1 MFGALRSG
9 TTLLRLMMVHH
20 SRIHSPGEADYL
32 FDHLS
37 ADPAAPHG
45 WACDRESL
53 AGDWKFDMARID
65 LPEGPAG
72 GDLVY
77 ALTDVIQAQEPGN
90 IATVSVHRKAPAMAS
105 LFPNA
110 KYIHLLRDPR
120 DSARSAVGMGW
131 DGNSYYGVRHWLA
144 TEANWDLIDL
154 PEDQVLTVR
163 FEDLIQDLEKGLT
176 EICHFLGLEFEAG
189 MLDYHKNSTY
199 GPPDPSIS
207 QKWREK
213 ATPREIA
220 RIEGKVGHLMQSR
233 GYEPLGDPAYPG
245 ALEKLWL
252 KFDHVLNRWKYN
264 VKRYGFG
271 LFVTHHI
278 ARILRL
284 KPLADRLAARQ
295 LDIKIQN
302 LK

>member
-37 ADPAAPHG
+37 ADSAAPHG

-77 ALTDVIQAQEPGN
+77 ALTDIIQAQEPGN

-131 DGNSYYGVRHWLA
+131 DGNSYYGVRHWLD
-144 TEANWDLIDL
+144 TEANWDLTQSVVTAVDPNVSVDDDVVIAGGGALAEIPPL
-154 PEDQVLTVR
+154 PNQMRLQLAAGRTLT
-163 FEDLIQDLEKGLT
+163 
-176 EICHFLGLEFEAG
+176 
-189 MLDYHKNSTY
+189 LD
-199 GPPDPSIS
+199 G
-207 QKWREK
+207 
-213 ATPREIA
+213 A
-220 RIEGKVGHLMQSR
+220 RIVAR
-233 GYEPLGDPAYPG
+233 PA
-245 ALEKLWL
+245 AT
-252 KFDHVLNRWKYN
+252 NN
-264 VKRYGFG
+264 
-271 LFVTHHI
+271 
-278 ARILRL
+278 
-284 KPLADRLAARQ
+284 
-295 LDIKIQN
+295 
-302 LK
+302 